1 MCRASSVDLG
11 LEGND
16 EKIKGQNDCDQAT
29 VTWGGVSWFLFRE
42 LTPCSSRPFNL
53 LGQSQRAR
61 EPDRP
66 GLGFQLYRF

>member
-29 VTWGGVSWFLFRE
+29 VTWGGGLLVPVQGTDPLFKQ
-42 LTPCSSRPFNL
+42 TI
-53 LGQSQRAR
+53 
-61 EPDRP
+61 
-66 GLGFQLYRF
+66 